1 MFGPAMN
8 GWAISGVA
16 AARESAALFF
26 PWSFRSSSAGRDDGG
41 GLPTRR
47 YGGVAGPQSD
57 LPILQSY
64 YEVVWIIRVK

>member
-1 MFGPAMN
+1 MN
-8 GWAISGVA
+8 GPGYFRRGGGSGERRHIS
-16 AARESAALFF
+16 

-57 LPILQSY
+57 LPILPSY